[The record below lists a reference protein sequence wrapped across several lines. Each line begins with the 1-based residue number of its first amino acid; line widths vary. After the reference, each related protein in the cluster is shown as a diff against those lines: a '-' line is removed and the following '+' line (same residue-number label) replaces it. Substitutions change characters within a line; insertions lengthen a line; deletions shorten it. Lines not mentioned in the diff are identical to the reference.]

1 MNINTNQRAAAA
13 MFPGGMP
20 GISSSGRALI
30 PTPAMAAY
38 ASGEYDRALND
49 YELDQIMDAF
59 VTSLSNDGSM
69 EGGRRK
75 RQNGGGPKLR
85 AACER
90 VKANF
95 KANAAQFVDN
105 VDGAAAALMD
115 SRFGDVR
122 SAMRSAGIISAA
134 STILFGLP
142 NAPFV
147 SSALQTLCS
156 NIPSALYN
164 SAANL
169 IAGVLSAAEIA
180 ALGVTATAGL
190 MTFAIMIIALH
201 RVNGVAMG
209 TLRSVA
215 GNAADFIQSVI
226 NWNPRGLTVPTVTM
240 AQIQTAIRLVMPRFT
255 APVPKYKIGIMVIT
269 GPNAADL
276 VRSMTRRP
284 AGANVSDLVMKQQ
297 GGIER
302 KKSKRKQSKHKRE
315 TYSNKKNKKR
325 TTMKNKKNKH

>member
-1 MNINTNQRAAAA
+1 MNSNQRAAAA

-20 GISSSGRALI
+20 GISSSGRALV

-38 ASGEYDRALND
+38 ASGDYDRALTD
-49 YELDQIMDAF
+49 YELDQIMHAF

-105 VDGAAAALMD
+105 VDGAAATMMD

-169 IAGVLSAAEIA
+169 ITGVLSAAEIA

-209 TLRSVA
+209 VMRSAA

-226 NWNPRGLTVPTVTM
+226 NWNPRGLPVPTVTM
-240 AQIQTAIRLVMPRFT
+240 AQIQTVISLVMPRFT
-255 APVPKYKIGIMVIT
+255 APMPKYKIGIMVIT

-276 VRSMTRRP
+276 VRSMTKR
-284 AGANVSDLVMKQQ
+284 AADANVSDLVMKQR
-297 GGIER
+297 GGI
-302 KKSKRKQSKHKRE
+302 KRNKHRKHKTE

>member
-1 MNINTNQRAAAA
+1 MNSNRNQRAAAA

-20 GISSSGRALI
+20 GISSSGRSI
-30 PTPAMAAY
+30 MPTPAMAAY

-59 VTSLSNDGSM
+59 ITSLSNDGSM
-69 EGGRRK
+69 EGGRRN

-105 VDGAAAALMD
+105 VDGATAALMD
-115 SRFGDVR
+115 SRFGDLR

-201 RVNGVAMG
+201 RVNGVAVG
-209 TLRSVA
+209 ALRSAA

-240 AQIQTAIRLVMPRFT
+240 AQIQSAIRLVMPRFT
-255 APVPKYKIGIMVIT
+255 TAAPKYKIGIMVIT

-276 VRSMTRRP
+276 VRSMTKRA

-297 GGIER
+297 GGI
-302 KKSKRKQSKHKRE
+302 KRKNRKHKRE
-315 TYSNKKNKKR
+315 TYSNKSKRSKKR
-325 TTMKNKKNKH
+325 TTMKNKY

>member
-1 MNINTNQRAAAA
+1 MT
-13 MFPGGMP
+13 
-20 GISSSGRALI
+20 
-30 PTPAMAAY
+30 AY
-38 ASGEYDRALND
+38 ASGDYDRALND

-59 VTSLSNDGSM
+59 VNYLSNDGSM

-75 RQNGGGPKLR
+75 KQNGGGPKLR

-105 VDGAAAALMD
+105 VDGAAATMMD

-147 SSALQTLCS
+147 SSVLRTLCS

-169 IAGVLSAAEIA
+169 ITGVLSAAEIA

-209 TLRSVA
+209 VMSSAA

-226 NWNPRGLTVPTVTM
+226 NWNPRGLPVPTVTM
-240 AQIQTAIRLVMPRFT
+240 AQIQTAISLVMPRFT
-255 APVPKYKIGIMVIT
+255 APMPKYKIGIMVIT

-276 VRSMTRRP
+276 VRSMTKRP
-284 AGANVSDLVMKQQ
+284 AGANVSDLLVKQQ

-315 TYSNKKNKKR
+315 TYNKKNKKR
-325 TTMKNKKNKH
+325 TTMKNKRNKH